1 MKRSTQRSAKRSA
14 PQALVLVDGY
24 NIVGAWA
31 ELKQAQAD
39 RGLEEARRELVIML
53 TGFASYHAYD
63 LQVVFDAQYQDLPGT
78 REVVTQ
84 FLSVHYT
91 SSGQTADTYIEKTC
105 ADFRQ
110 DTRKFEQRLIVATN
124 DRAQR
129 LTVIGY
135 GAEWLSADRL
145 ANEVD
150 MVNCQVR
157 TKQQS
162 KHKPPGRFL
171 INSLDPEA
179 QAKLDRLRFGK

>member
-1 MKRSTQRSAKRSA
+1 
-14 PQALVLVDGY
+14 
-24 NIVGAWA
+24 
-31 ELKQAQAD
+31 
-39 RGLEEARRELVIML
+39 
-53 TGFASYHAYD
+53 
-63 LQVVFDAQYQDLPGT
+63 
-78 REVVTQ
+78 
-84 FLSVHYT
+84 
-91 SSGQTADTYIEKTC
+91 
-105 ADFRQ
+105 
-110 DTRKFEQRLIVATN
+110 LIVATN